1 MGKKFWT
8 DEKDEILRLNYY
20 KMSFKSLAKKLEAS
34 SENAVKVRCQRL
46 GLKRKNQM
54 SCYGF
59 KSESD
64 LLKELTA
71 KGLYI
76 TYDILL
82 GLRKAKIIQCKKLG
96 KYCYN
101 FYSIETCKFIE
112 DLFSNY
118 DLLMTVHQKLN
129 LRGHSRRMI
138 HAWVRQD
145 CIKTKKFEGSPLIFI
160 HKESTKFLMNLTTN
174 YLLVSEFSK
183 LVYYSVVAVN
193 SMIRRGIIKAV
204 KFANKYWVEKGFIDK
219 IRYYYSPKIN
229 QFG

>member
-20 KMSFKSLAKKLEAS
+20 KMSFKSLAKKLEAV
-34 SENAVKVRCQRL
+34 SEIAVQVRTKRL
-46 GLKRKNQM
+46 GLKRKKQM

-59 KSESD
+59 KSEAD
-64 LLKELTA
+64 LLRELKA

-76 TYDILL
+76 THDILL
-82 GLRKAKIIQCKKLG
+82 GLRKSKVIECKKLS
-96 KYCYN
+96 KYSYN

-129 LRGHSRRMI
+129 IRNHSRRMV
-138 HAWVRQD
+138 HHWVRQD
-145 CIKTKKFEGSPLIFI
+145 GIKIKKFEGSPLIFI

-183 LVYYSVVAVN
+183 LVHYEVITIN

-204 KFANKYWVEKGFIDK
+204 KFANKYWIEKGFIDK
-219 IRYYYSPKIN
+219 IKYHYVPRTN

>member
-1 MGKKFWT
+1 MSNFWT
-8 DEKDEILRLNYY
+8 EEKDEILRENYY
-20 KMSFKSLAKKLEAS
+20 KMSFKSLAKKLEAT
-34 SENAVKVRCQRL
+34 SEIAVQVRAKRL
-46 GLKRKNQM
+46 GLRRKKQM

-64 LLKELTA
+64 LLRELKT

-76 TYDILL
+76 THDILL
-82 GLRKAKIIQCKKLG
+82 GLRKSKIIECKKLS
-96 KYCYN
+96 KYSYN

-129 LRGHSRRMI
+129 LRGHSPRMI
-138 HAWVRQD
+138 HSWVKQD

-160 HKESTKFLMNLTTN
+160 HKESTKFLINLTTN

-183 LVYYSVVAVN
+183 LVHYSVATVN

-204 KFANKYWVEKGFIDK
+204 KFANKYWIEKGFIDK
-219 IRYYYSPKIN
+219 IKYYYSPKIN